1 MTYKKTKLSEEQV
14 DKLQRLIVK
23 KHYMP
28 THEQFGHLEYI
39 AQYDIDDRK
48 YLFHKNSLMDVDVF
62 ELILEDNY
70 ICDCEKN
77 YGKDCKYPEKYRE
90 GGCN

>member
-28 THEQFGHLEYI
+28 THEQFGHLEYM
-39 AQYDIDDRK
+39 AQYEVDGRK
-48 YLFHKNSLMDVDVF
+48 YLFHKKSLMSVDVF

-70 ICDCEKN
+70 ICDCTKN
-77 YGKDCKYPEKYRE
+77 YGKDCRHPERYRE

>member
-48 YLFHKNSLMDVDVF
+48 YLFHKKSLMDVDVF

-70 ICDCEKN
+70 ICDCEKL
-77 YGKDCKYPEKYRE
+77 KEPTSETRK
-90 GGCN
+90 